1 MSWPDFYLICFAVGF
16 LLSFIGFLGSSLHLP
31 HLHLHLHHVHAGHG
45 QGGASRIN
53 FGTISAFLAWF
64 GGAGYLFTRF
74 HGGWFIAALAVAGV
88 SGLAGAVV
96 VFLFL
101 AKVLLRHERPLDP
114 EDYRMAGVLG
124 HVTSGIRPNGMGEM
138 MYTQDGARHSV
149 AVRSEDG
156 TAIAKGTEVVVTRY
170 EKGIA
175 FVRRWDELTGA
186 GEDFSGRNDTSQGA
200 QG

>member
-114 EDYRMAGVLG
+114 ADYEIIGVLG
-124 HVTSGIRPNGMGEM
+124 RVSSPVREGGTGEM
-138 MYTQDGARHSV
+138 IFLQEGARRC
-149 AVRSEDG
+149 A
-156 TAIAKGTEVVVTRY
+156 AIRAENGHTISKNVEVVVTRF

-175 FVRRWDELTGA
+175 YVKEWDTL
-186 GEDFSGRNDTSQGA
+186 
-200 QG
+200 